1 MLDLIKKYLSEGFI
15 YAVASSPLKNTD
27 EGALDALKLKD
38 CSKLKIKPVILRK
51 ERLFQVTRTIGPKE
65 FHENLDL
72 EATAKLIFII
82 AGHPFKNVEAVNGG
96 DKLSLMANK
105 KGEVTAKEH
114 KGSQKTVAATPETKE
129 KNGASST
136 DNITWSAPDMSHN
149 KIKQY
154 LLKEG
159 DPLHFLVELGVMT
172 KEGKV
177 VASKYDKFKQINRY
191 LEFID
196 DIIPALP
203 KGRTVNIVDFGCGK
217 SYLTFAMYHL
227 LVSVK
232 GFDVR
237 ITGLDLKKDV
247 IENCNALAAKCGY
260 DRLTF
265 LHGDIA
271 RYESEDGKHPDM
283 VVTLHACDT
292 ATDYALEKA
301 VKWGAS
307 VILCVPCCQH
317 ELNKQIECDI
327 LSPIMKYGLLKERFA
342 ALLTDGLRAEML
354 EECGYKTQVL
364 EFIDMEHTPK
374 NILIRAVKR
383 KKNTGKADSPAFKK
397 TEEFMHATPTLEKLL
412 FNE

>member
-1 MLDLIKKYLSEGFI
+1 MLDLIKKYLSEDFI

-72 EATAKLIFII
+72 DAAAKLLFSI

-105 KGEVTAKEH
+105 KGDVTAREH

-159 DPLHFLVELGVMT
+159 EPLPFLVELGVMT

-177 VASKYDKFKQINRY
+177 IASKYDKFKQINRY

-260 DRLTF
+260 ERLTF

-383 KKNTGKADSPAFKK
+383 KKDMGKADSPAFKK
-397 TEEFMHATPTLEKLL
+397 TEEFMHASPTLEKLL
-412 FNE
+412 FN

>member
-72 EATAKLIFII
+72 DAAAKLLFSI

-105 KGEVTAKEH
+105 KGDVTAKEH
-114 KGSQKTVAATPETKE
+114 KGSQKNTVNTSAKETADPI
-129 KNGASST
+129 N
-136 DNITWSAPDMSHN
+136 WSAPDMSHN

-159 DPLHFLVELGVMT
+159 EPLPFLVELGVMT

-203 KGRTVNIVDFGCGK
+203 KGRTVNIVDFGCG
-217 SYLTFAMYHL
+217 
-227 LVSVK
+227 
-232 GFDVR
+232 
-237 ITGLDLKKDV
+237 
-247 IENCNALAAKCGY
+247 
-260 DRLTF
+260 
-265 LHGDIA
+265 
-271 RYESEDGKHPDM
+271 
-283 VVTLHACDT
+283 
-292 ATDYALEKA
+292 
-301 VKWGAS
+301 
-307 VILCVPCCQH
+307 
-317 ELNKQIECDI
+317 
-327 LSPIMKYGLLKERFA
+327 
-342 ALLTDGLRAEML
+342 
-354 EECGYKTQVL
+354 
-364 EFIDMEHTPK
+364 
-374 NILIRAVKR
+374 
-383 KKNTGKADSPAFKK
+383 
-397 TEEFMHATPTLEKLL
+397 
-412 FNE
+412 